1 MHFTNG
7 LIKINWRGILGD
19 RAMFA
24 RDLTNEKG
32 EGGEYRSDTS
42 EFIAETCRDIRKT
55 LPNNRRGLIITK
67 FFNLI

>member
-42 EFIAETCRDIRKT
+42 EFIAETCEILGRPYLT
-55 LPNNRRGLIITK
+55 TVEV
-67 FFNLI
+67 